1 MEVVKDVELPSGD
14 GTIGELLTQG
24 VGEVIIGESSGEE
37 RDPGQRSGRDLLE
50 WATSRKGDYYH
61 SKAGKKA

>member
-1 MEVVKDVELPSGD
+1 MEVVKDVQLPQGKD
-14 GTIGELLTQG
+14 ALGELLTQG
-24 VGEVIIGESSGEE
+24 VGEVIIGENTVQD
-37 RDPGQRSGRDLLE
+37 RDEGQVGGRELLG